1 MNLLAYSRYQWAD
14 AKSKNIMKTIKFT
27 CLALLISTLTG
38 ARGEPF
44 RTDIN
49 PALLYYQ
56 AFLMAPK
63 TMSDADWDYLG
74 SKAGREQKL
83 PERFGP
89 ILAGYD
95 NEFNLVREAAQQKV
109 PCDWGIDLS
118 PGPATP
124 LPHLALVK
132 AVAVASRP
140 RVMWDLQHGDQI
152 GARDDLLA
160 AFVLGR
166 NASRDGTLIGALVQQ
181 AVEALECATVAGNFG
196 QFSPETLKQLVD
208 GFDAAPAR
216 GTVAAAMMTEKL
228 LGPDWL
234 ADKIRK
240 LQRENPGNDTKVM
253 EGIHTDFE
261 RCGFDFEFHGE
272 RGEKQDTNVW
282 QRIVIASGG
291 TSDGLLKLVSD
302 MDPLYPR
309 LARIMTLPLSESEDQ
324 MQKFDA
330 EIRKSQNPLVP
341 VLFPNPVQGPQRREF
356 RSQAWLAMMRAAV
369 EYKLHG
375 EFGLKSVMD
384 PFGNGPFAFQR
395 FVFEGVDR
403 GFELKSAYTG
413 LGLPC
418 ALIFVE
424 KEGPP
429 FYGDGPHIGQAVQP

>member
-1 MNLLAYSRYQWAD
+1 MQHR
-14 AKSKNIMKTIKFT
+14 KTIMKTTKFT
-27 CLALLISTLTG
+27 SLALLILTVVG
-38 ARGEPF
+38 ARGEPL
-44 RTDIN
+44 RTNIN

-56 AFLMAPK
+56 AFLVAPK
-63 TMSDADWDYLG
+63 PMSDADSDYLG

-83 PERFGP
+83 PERFGE

-95 NEFNLVREAAQQKV
+95 NEFKLVREAAQQKV
-109 PCDWGIDLS
+109 PCDWGIDMS
-118 PGPATP
+118 PGPATQ

-140 RVMWDLQHGDQI
+140 CVMWDLQHGNQS

-166 NASRDGTLIGALVQQ
+166 NASRDGTLIGTLVQQ

-208 GFDAAPAR
+208 GFDAAPPR
-216 GTVAAAMMTEKL
+216 STVAAAMMSEKL

-234 ADKIRK
+234 AYKIRK
-240 LQRENPGNDTKVM
+240 LQQENPGNDTKVM
-253 EGIHTDFE
+253 EGIHADLE
-261 RCGFDFEFHGE
+261 HCGFDFEYHGE

-282 QRIVIASGG
+282 QQILIASGG
-291 TSDGLLKLVSD
+291 TSDGVLKLVSG

-309 LARIMTLPLSESEDQ
+309 LAKIMMLPLLEYEDQ
-324 MQKFDA
+324 IQKFAA
-330 EIRKSQNPLVP
+330 EIQKSQNPFIP
-341 VLFPNPVQGPQRREF
+341 VLFPNPVQSPRVREF
-356 RSQAWLAMMRAAV
+356 RIQAWQAMVRAAV

-375 EFGLKSVMD
+375 EAGLKSVMD

-395 FVFEGVDR
+395 FVFEGADR
-403 GFELKSAYTG
+403 GFELTSAYTG
-413 LGLPC
+413 LKYPC

-429 FYGDGPHIGQAVQP
+429 FNGDGPHIGQAVQP

>member
-1 MNLLAYSRYQWAD
+1 
-14 AKSKNIMKTIKFT
+14 MKTTKFT
-27 CLALLISTLTG
+27 CLALLILTLPV
-38 ARGEPF
+38 ARGDSL

-56 AFLMAPK
+56 AFLVVPEP
-63 TMSDADWDYLG
+63 MSNADEEYSW

-216 GTVAAAMMTEKL
+216 GTVAAAMMSEKL

-253 EGIHTDFE
+253 EGIHTDLE

-291 TSDGLLKLVSD
+291 TSDGLLKLVRD
-302 MDPLYPR
+302 LEPLYPR
-309 LARIMTLPLSESEDQ
+309 LASIMALPQPEFEVQ

-330 EIRKSQNPLVP
+330 EIQKSQNPLVP
-341 VLFPNPVQGPQRREF
+341 VIFPNPLLSVGGPRRREF
-356 RSQAWLAMMRAAV
+356 RSQAWLAMVRAAV

-375 EFGLKSVMD
+375 ESGLKSVMD

-395 FVFEGVDR
+395 FMFEGVDR

-413 LGLPC
+413 LGSPY

-429 FYGDGPHIGQAVQP
+429 FNTDGPHIGQAVKP